1 MTDQEYKI
9 DLGIIAFDDNNQ
21 DRKSWACLGQT
32 CSRYSIGFLSQL
44 LAILLIIFGC
54 FWRIH
59 LSITCDEST
68 VRAGILRSASGYIFT
83 LTKIMNYKISTK
95 NRVFIPLVDLSES
108 VKSRLVY
115 NWLKNG
121 TFQPNF
127 DKISL
132 INTPSH
138 LMVLCKKRLKVSRLF
153 KV

>member
-1 MTDQEYKI
+1 MTDQEHKI
-9 DLGIIAFDDNNQ
+9 DLGVIAFDDNNQ

-59 LSITCDEST
+59 LSKTCDEST
-68 VRAGILRSASGYIFT
+68 VRTGILRSAARYIFT
-83 LTKIMNYKISTK
+83 LTNIMNNIISTE
-95 NRVFIPLVDLSES
+95 NRVFISLVELSES
-108 VKSRLVY
+108 VKSQLVY

-121 TFQPNF
+121 TFQPKF
-127 DKISL
+127 DKIFL

-138 LMVLCKKRLKVSRLF
+138 LLVLCKKRLKVSRLF